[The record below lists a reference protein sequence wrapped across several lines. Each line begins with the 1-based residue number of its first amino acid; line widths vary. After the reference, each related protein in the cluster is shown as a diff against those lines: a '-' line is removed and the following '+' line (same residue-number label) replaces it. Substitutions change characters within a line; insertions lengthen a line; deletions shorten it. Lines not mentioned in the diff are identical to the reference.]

1 MAPSSGAQL
10 PQLSSTQPHGTETL
24 SGTHHAK
31 AAHTNSKKPSA
42 PQHPGSSGPQHPQP
56 LKAYSIPPIASQPVQ
71 AHSIPR
77 RLPSPRHPQQPPG
90 ALWPIPGPGH
100 PAATTPPT
108 CRPLPAACRRHA
120 RQPAALTAPRAA
132 PATPRT
138 APARPPRRACREA
151 PSAGAGLQLP
161 AGSAPT
167 LRARRGRANS
177 RTAYGPALP
186 PETNRVRTFCGR
198 TPGNQD
204 GASRSV
210 LRPR

>member
-1 MAPSSGAQL
+1 MAPSSPSSVAPSLTAPRRSQAPTTQRL
-10 PQLSSTQPHGTETL
+10 PIPTAKSLQPHNTRGPQAHSTPSLSRPTASPPLPPSPSRPTASPVASHPHGT
-24 SGTHHAK
+24 
-31 AAHTNSKKPSA
+31 PSS
-42 PQHPGSSGPQHPQP
+42 PPEPYGP
-56 LKAYSIPPIASQPVQ
+56 SQAQ
-71 AHSIPR
+71 DT
-77 RLPSPRHPQQPPG
+77 PQQQPRP
-90 ALWPIPGPGH
+90 
-100 PAATTPPT
+100 TPPT

-198 TPGNQD
+198 NPGNQD